1 MTNDG
6 DLATCNEI
14 LSALLGC
21 TPKNDQ
27 NPRHFTATLGEDV
40 ILCCDFEYP
49 EEKPVP
55 YVIQWQKQGI
65 KIPIYI
71 WYDGYPPHA
80 GDGYEGRVSLAE
92 KASLNLTNVHESDQ
106 GWYECKVYFLNR
118 PPDSPK
124 NGTWVHLD
132 VHGESFFFN
141 SVI

>member
-1 MTNDG
+1 MSDFSHDCFLIIISNKV
-6 DLATCNEI
+6 TCSFSGYVQDDPE
-14 LSALLGC
+14 
-21 TPKNDQ
+21 
-27 NPRHFTATLGEDV
+27 HFTANLGEDV
-40 ILCCDFEYP
+40 ILRCNFEFP
-49 EEKPVP
+49 ENKPVP

-80 GDGYEGRVSLAE
+80 GDGYEGRVSLAHQ
-92 KASLNLTNVHESDQ
+92 ASLNLTNVHESDQ

-132 VHGESFFFN
+132 VHGK
-141 SVI
+141 